1 MEICTPS
8 TVGCSA
14 TPGPYGSTSRS
25 CTRRTAT
32 PVRSARGNGRTCAG
46 WSRGRS
52 PTGGRSSTTSPAVPA
67 ARCGCCTGWYGRRTA
82 TIRLP
87 RCSTVPGRRGSSRS
101 GTRSPNPARYPNRP
115 LWTVRRSS
123 PYCVCCST
131 SPTKYGTARSP
142 SPPGC
147 CRMPGPDY
155 WSWRITAIPRRCDI
169 CGRAGTRAT
178 RSPSA
183 APSLAGTSPA
193 VATHSGPFQAGP
205 VVPPAN
211 GALLGAWVKPA
222 AFGQPA
228 RIEAVNSFEAALGR
242 PLDLVNTYRR
252 FDEAFPAQSDFA
264 FADAGRT
271 VMLSWAI
278 DDTRVLTS
286 GVQDA
291 AVRAWARH
299 VRDFGHPILLRF
311 RWEMDRPNL
320 QAGMWSAADY
330 IEAWKHVRTIFDAE
344 RVRNVSWV
352 WCPTVEG
359 FAGGYAPAYY
369 PGDDQ
374 VDWTRVDAY
383 SGRQLRPLD

>member
-1 MEICTPS
+1 MRRPLIL
-8 TVGCSA
+8 GLSA
-14 TPGPYGSTSRS
+14 LAALG
-25 CTRRTAT
+25 TAALT
-32 PVRSARGNGRTCAG
+32 LATCA
-46 WSRGRS
+46 
-52 PTGGRSSTTSPAVPA
+52 PAP
-67 ARCGCCTGWYGRRTA
+67 
-82 TIRLP
+82 
-87 RCSTVPGRRGSSRS
+87 
-101 GTRSPNPARYPNRP
+101 
-115 LWTVRRSS
+115 
-123 PYCVCCST
+123 
-131 SPTKYGTARSP
+131 
-142 SPPGC
+142 
-147 CRMPGPDY
+147 
-155 WSWRITAIPRRCDI
+155 
-169 CGRAGTRAT
+169 

-320 QAGMWSAADY
+320 QAAMWSAADY

-374 VDWTRVDAY
+374 VDWTCVDAY
-383 SGRQLRPLD
+383 AGRQLRPLDELLHPFLAWAAHHPKPIVIGEFGVAAAWGTASRAKWLTDAATTIQRNPQIKAVSYFNSNPDGNGPNQQFQLGDDPPALAAFARLARSPYFNSRTH